1 MGAPNPALRSPSAEL
16 LWQVRV
22 TWPWALSQHAPLRSP
37 RMHTCPIPAC
47 PLILSQHAPLSSYH
61 HAPQPSPHMLP
72 NLLPACSPVLYHHV
86 PGPLPACSPAFSQH
100 APRPSPSMLPGLLP
114 ACSLALSQHAPRPSP
129 SMLPGPLPAAPSHG
143 PVGCQEFFK
152 GSPFSR
158 GFPSSHRSIDGYL
171 LCFLRPQMWTRSRKR
186 PGPSQP
192 PVWAHQPL
200 S

>member
-37 RMHTCPIPAC
+37 RMHTCPTPAC
-47 PLILSQHAPLSSYH
+47 PLILSQHAP
-61 HAPQPSPHMLP
+61 QPSPSMLP
-72 NLLPACSPVLYHHV
+72 SLVPPCSWPSPSML
-86 PGPLPACSPAFSQH
+86 PAFSQH
-100 APRPSPSMLPGLLP
+100 ALQSYTTMSP
-114 ACSLALSQHAPRPSP
+114 AFSQHAPRPSP

-152 GSPFSR
+152 GGPFSR
-158 GFPSSHRSIDGYL
+158 GLPSSHRSIGGYL

-192 PVWAHQPL
+192 PIWAHQPL